1 MGLFNLENNALPTP
15 QYEYITTEERANQ
28 AIEEISKYESIEIDT
43 ETTGFDPHT
52 NRVALLQIGIPE
64 KAYVFDVR
72 HDTEYSSIHLK
83 QFERLLTD
91 INIKKLL
98 QNAVFDMKML
108 KVHGGYY
115 LNNIY
120 DTMLVEQLFNS
131 GVTMKGSKLGDL
143 VAKYLGLDINKEPSG
158 TFQNYYQKFE
168 RFQIEY
174 AASDV
179 SVLTLI
185 KDMQQ
190 ARIAKEG
197 FENVV
202 RLECDFTKAMC
213 EMELNGIA
221 LDIPKWEIILKD
233 IELESI
239 ETSKKAMSML
249 ARTHGQNVM
258 FDVPVINID
267 SNQQLLKALNNSGLR
282 ISSTSVGTLEK
293 YRDVPVVKE
302 ILAYR
307 KLNKFVSTYGDSLL
321 EKINPVTGR
330 LHTNFQQIVSTGRMS
345 SSAPN
350 LQNIPKKQKYR
361 SCFIAK
367 EGYDLITADMA
378 NAELRIL
385 TNLSMDPVFLECY
398 DHGIDL
404 HTKTAS
410 EVFDVPMHEVT
421 KTQRGGA
428 KSLNFGICYGLSKYG
443 LSARLEIS
451 EKEAENMI
459 TTYFQ
464 KYPGIKKFLDGSA
477 RHAVKHGYTVT
488 VSGRKRFYTVPEY
501 NHPDRKTIQRS
512 VERAAK
518 NACIQGG
525 NADTIKESM
534 IYAVDRLEKSGLD
547 AKLILSVHDEV
558 VIESRKEH
566 TQEARKIVEQSLI
579 DGFGRYF
586 SRIPMETDGLV
597 GPCWLKSSCENEV
610 EGKKCK
616 SAVMKFAP
624 DEKYGTKLVC
634 AKCEAEQ

>member
-1 MGLFNLENNALPTP
+1 MDLFNVENNALPTP
-15 QYEYITTEERANQ
+15 KYEYITTEERANQ
-28 AIEEISKYESIEIDT
+28 AIEEISKFNSIEVDT
-43 ETTGFDPHT
+43 ETTGFDPYT
-52 NRVALLQIGIPE
+52 NRVVLLQIGTPE

-72 HDTEYSSIHLK
+72 HDTEHSSIHLN
-83 QFERLLTD
+83 QFKEVLTRASTTK
-91 INIKKLL
+91 IL
-98 QNAVFDMKML
+98 QNAVFDMKMI
-108 KVHGGYY
+108 KTHGGFY

-131 GVTMKGSKLGDL
+131 GITMKGGKLGDL
-143 VAKYLGLDINKEPSG
+143 VAKYLGLEINKEPGG
-158 TFQNYYQKFE
+158 TFQNFNQKFE
-168 RFQIEY
+168 PFQIEY
-174 AASDV
+174 AANDV

-185 KDMQQ
+185 KDMQYD
-190 ARIAKEG
+190 RIVKEG

-202 RLECDFTKAMC
+202 RLECEFTKAMC

-233 IELESI
+233 IELESL

-258 FDVPVINID
+258 FGVPVLNID

-367 EGYDLITADMA
+367 EGYDLITADMSS
-378 NAELRIL
+378 AELRCL
-385 TNLSMDPVFLECY
+385 ANLSLDPVFLECY
-398 DHGIDL
+398 DTGIDL
-404 HTKTAS
+404 HTRTAS

-421 KTQRGGA
+421 KSQRNGA
-428 KSLNFGICYGLSKYG
+428 KAVNFGLCYGLSKYG

-451 EKEAENMI
+451 EKEAEHMI

-477 RHAVKHGYTVT
+477 RHAVKHGFAST
-488 VSGRKRFYTVPEY
+488 VSGRKRFFNVPEF
-501 NHPDRKTIQRS
+501 NHPDRKSIQRS

-518 NACIQGG
+518 NSPIQGS

-534 IYAVDRLEKSGLD
+534 IYAVDRLGQSGLD
-547 AKLILSVHDEV
+547 ARLILSVHDEV

-586 SRIPMETDGLV
+586 SRVPMETDGLV
-597 GPCWLKSSCENEV
+597 GPCWLKSSCENDV
-610 EGKKCK
+610 ESKKCG
-616 SAVMKFAP
+616 SSMMKFIS